1 MVWILP
7 LSGGLVNW
15 ELAGLGLKI
24 RGGFMVNSWWIAG
37 ESVVAMLVKA
47 WLQCWCE
54 SVVAMLVIEAVHYL
68 GLELSDLG
76 QFFGGGSLLNTTCYV

>member
-37 ESVVAMLVKA
+37 ESVVAMLV
-47 WLQCWCE
+47 
-54 SVVAMLVIEAVHYL
+54 IEAVHYL

-76 QFFGGGSLLNTTCYV
+76 QFSVAGAFYPRHAASD

>member
-47 WLQCWCE
+47 WLQCW
-54 SVVAMLVIEAVHYL
+54 
-68 GLELSDLG
+68 
-76 QFFGGGSLLNTTCYV
+76 

>member
-24 RGGFMVNSWWIAG
+24 VWIYG
-37 ESVVAMLVKA
+37 EFVVD
-47 WLQCWCE
+47 CW
-54 SVVAMLVIEAVHYL
+54 
-68 GLELSDLG
+68 
-76 QFFGGGSLLNTTCYV
+76 